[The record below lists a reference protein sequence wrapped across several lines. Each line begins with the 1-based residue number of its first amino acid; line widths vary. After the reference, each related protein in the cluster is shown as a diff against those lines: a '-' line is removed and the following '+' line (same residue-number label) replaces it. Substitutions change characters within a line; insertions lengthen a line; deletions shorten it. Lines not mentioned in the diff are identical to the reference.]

1 MTEKTLQWGGT
12 RSGAGR
18 QAGTGVYGEPT
29 QVVRIPISSAGVI
42 KDFLKGYQVRNKMGQ
57 ALVKADVYYPHADA
71 VRHALPLFGHK
82 IPAGFPSP
90 ADDYIEDTLDL
101 NEYLVPH
108 QETSFF
114 VRVKGHSMTGAG
126 IFDGDMLVVDRSLEP
141 VSGKIIVAVVDGEL
155 TVKRL
160 AFEKGRPILQAQNP
174 HFKDIVL
181 KDTQELLCWGV
192 VTSTIRKLD

>member
-1 MTEKTLQWGGT
+1 MNSKSSQWGGA
-12 RSGAGR
+12 RAGAGR
-18 QAGTGVYGEPT
+18 QPGTGNYGEPT
-29 QVVRIPISSAGVI
+29 QVIRVPVSRVGLI
-42 KDFLKGYQVRNKMGQ
+42 KDLLKEFQAQNKMGR
-57 ALVKADVYYPHADA
+57 ALAKAEVHFPAPDA
-71 VRHALPLFGHK
+71 LRQETPLFSHK

-90 ADDYIEDTLDL
+90 ADDYIEARLDL

-126 IFDGDMLVVDRSLEP
+126 IFDGDMLVVDRSIEP
-141 VSGKIIVAVVDGEL
+141 SPGKIIVAVVDGEL

-160 AFEKGRPILQAQNP
+160 SFENGRPVLQAQNP

-181 KDTQELLCWGV
+181 QDSQELLCWGV
-192 VTSTIRKLD
+192 VTATIRKLD